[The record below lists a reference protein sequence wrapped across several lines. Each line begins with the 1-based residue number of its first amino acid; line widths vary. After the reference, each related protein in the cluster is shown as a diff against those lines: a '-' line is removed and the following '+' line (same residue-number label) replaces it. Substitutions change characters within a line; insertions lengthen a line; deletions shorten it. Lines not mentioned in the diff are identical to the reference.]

1 MCFSHQ
7 IGKIVKR
14 LIIISYGEVFG
25 EKNTYTCCWECEL
38 GKIIGQYLFM
48 FKIRIYFFDPAVLCW

>member
-1 MCFSHQ
+1 MGFSHQ

-48 FKIRIYFFDPAVLCW
+48 FKIHI